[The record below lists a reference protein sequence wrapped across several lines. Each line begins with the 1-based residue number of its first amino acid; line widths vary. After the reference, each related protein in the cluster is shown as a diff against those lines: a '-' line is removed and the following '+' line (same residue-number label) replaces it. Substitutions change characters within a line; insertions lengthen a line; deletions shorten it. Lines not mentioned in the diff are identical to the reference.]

1 MPDDDAQLMLR
12 VSRGEDAA
20 FRELFDRYY
29 PRAVN
34 IAYRSLGDA
43 DLAEDIA
50 MEAFAGIYESRRSY
64 KPRGKFSTY
73 LYRIVVNLCLNAQK
87 RRRIVT
93 HESLDDSRLS
103 GPPDDDP
110 ARTVERHE
118 VSHAVREAILS
129 LPANQR
135 TAIVLT
141 RYEQLSYQAA
151 AEVMK
156 TSVGA
161 IESLLH
167 RAKQNLRKSLAHLV
181 EPG

>member
-1 MPDDDAQLMLR
+1 MDA
-12 VSRGEDAA
+12 
-20 FRELFDRYY
+20 FT
-29 PRAVN
+29 
-34 IAYRSLGDA
+34 
-43 DLAEDIA
+43 
-50 MEAFAGIYESRRSY
+50 GIYESRRSY
-64 KPRGKFSTY
+64 KPRAKFSTY

-87 RRRIVT
+87 RRRIIT

-103 GPPDDDP
+103 GPPDNDP

-118 VSHAVREAILS
+118 VSHAVQDAILS

-181 EPG
+181 EPR